1 MLLNR
6 FKKTVLKIIK
16 TLTTTRYIYKNVRR
30 RHDLINYVFI
40 IIKTARFIQLS
51 TYNQL
56 FFIYN
61 NLKIEF
67 RRNFIM
73 STKTTTINTFFKEI
87 KTKKRYNKI

>member
-6 FKKTVLKIIK
+6 FKKTISKIIK
-16 TLTTTRYIYKNVRR
+16 TLTIIRYTYDNARR
-30 RHDLINYVFI
+30 RYDSINYVFI
-40 IIKTARFIQLS
+40 IIKAARFTQSS

-67 RRNFIM
+67 RRDFIM
-73 STKTTTINTFFKEI
+73 STKITTMNAFLKEI
-87 KTKKRYNKI
+87 KTKKKI